1 MKRIAA
7 TAAFAT
13 VLFALQML
21 PALTQ
26 TEWVEI
32 TASDGS
38 FSFSMPEKVQEQRKE
53 EGPSDFRYETLT
65 FNTKIQS
72 AGHMFIAVRTKYEG
86 DLKTPPAKELQANA
100 ERFASRL
107 KGKILS
113 QKEISWKRGEGDT
126 LSALDVSTETS
137 YGTFRQLYVIE
148 GNNVYALTA
157 GPPKPENKADIERFF
172 ASLKIPKR

>member
-1 MKRIAA
+1 
-7 TAAFAT
+7 
-13 VLFALQML
+13 
-21 PALTQ
+21 
-26 TEWVEI
+26 
-32 TASDGS
+32 
-38 FSFSMPEKVQEQRKE
+38 
-53 EGPSDFRYETLT
+53 
-65 FNTKIQS
+65 
-72 AGHMFIAVRTKYEG
+72 MFIAVRTKYEG